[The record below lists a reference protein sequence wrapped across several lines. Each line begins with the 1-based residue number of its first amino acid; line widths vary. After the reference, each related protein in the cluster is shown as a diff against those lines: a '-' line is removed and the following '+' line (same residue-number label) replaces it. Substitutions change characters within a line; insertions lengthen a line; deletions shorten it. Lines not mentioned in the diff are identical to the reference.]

1 METIGRY
8 QLRAELGRGGMG
20 VVYRAYDPELDR
32 EVALK
37 SVKLEGITPEQRQQ
51 NEQHAHFP
59 VVHAAIDV
67 ENACDHQG
75 ADEGQIVQHKA
86 KRCPK
91 QRV

>member
-1 METIGRY
+1 MENIGRY

-51 NEQHAHFP
+51 SEQYLARE
-59 VVHAAIDV
+59 ARW
-67 ENACDHQG
+67 
-75 ADEGQIVQHKA
+75 
-86 KRCPK
+86 RCMIFSAEEIRLK
-91 QRV
+91 S